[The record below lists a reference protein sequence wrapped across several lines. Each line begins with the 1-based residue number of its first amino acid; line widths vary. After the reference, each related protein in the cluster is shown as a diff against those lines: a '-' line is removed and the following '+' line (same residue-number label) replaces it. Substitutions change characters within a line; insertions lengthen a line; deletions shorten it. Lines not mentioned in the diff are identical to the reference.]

1 MKEKWNRKLPFVK
14 VIEKGVLHLDQTNS
28 VGKERKRKRK
38 DRKKRKKRER
48 KKVEE
53 RSSNIYWSLV
63 FQQEIGSTGQEVSW
77 TALQEVGVLSY
88 SG

>member
-14 VIEKGVLHLDQTNS
+14 VIELDQTNS

-38 DRKKRKKRER
+38 YRKKRKKRER
-48 KKVEE
+48 KKIEE
-53 RSSNIYWSLV
+53 RRSSIYWSLV
-63 FQQEIGSTGQEVSW
+63 FEQERGSTGQEVSW
-77 TALQEVGVLSY
+77 TALQEVGVISY